1 MAQKPITPGFRT
13 FFLIWFGQLIS
24 LTGTGLTGFALGV
37 WVYQRTGSVTQFA
50 LIALATTLPGTMF
63 SPIAGALVDRW
74 DRRWAMFLSDAGASA
89 CTLSMCLLLF
99 AGRLQIWEIYIAM
112 AISSTITAFQWPAY
126 SSATTLLVP
135 KEQLGRA
142 SGMVQIAEAVAQI
155 GSPAI
160 AGVMMGI
167 FPIHTILLVDYAT
180 YLFALF
186 TLLITRFPKPEVTAE
201 SKTRQGSL
209 LREAAFGWTYIV
221 ARPGLFGLLL
231 YFAVGNFTTGFAE
244 VLFTPLVLSF
254 STPAVLG
261 LIMSAGGIGFLGG
274 SLVMSIW
281 GGPRKRI
288 LGILGFNLLQGVTL
302 LAAGIPPRV
311 VIYVVAVFFFFFGQP
326 MINGCSQAIWQ
337 VKTAPDVQG
346 RVFAMRRMI
355 AWSSL
360 PFSYLLAG
368 PLADLVFK
376 PLLIQG
382 GPLAN
387 SVGRIIGIGPGRGI
401 GLFFIIM
408 GILVLVITV
417 GFYLYPHLRHLEV
430 ELPDVITSKSPAP
443 TAD

>member
-1 MAQKPITPGFRT
+1 MAQKTITPGFRT
-13 FFLIWFGQLIS
+13 FLLIWFGQLIS

-50 LIALATTLPGTMF
+50 LIALATTLPGILF

-74 DRRWAMFLSDAGASA
+74 DRRWAMFLSDAGASV

-99 AGRLQIWEIYIAM
+99 AGRLQVWEIYIAM
-112 AISSTITAFQWPAY
+112 SISSTITAFQWPAY
-126 SSATTLLVP
+126 SAATTLLVP
-135 KEQLGRA
+135 KEHLGRA
-142 SGMVQIAEAVAQI
+142 SGMVQIADAVAQI
-155 GSPAI
+155 GSPTI
-160 AGVMMGI
+160 AGVMMGV
-167 FPIHTILLVDYAT
+167 FPIYTILLLDFST
-180 YLFALF
+180 YIFALF
-186 TLLITRFPKPEVTAE
+186 TLLITRFPKPEVTVE
-201 SKTRQGSL
+201 STTRQGSL
-209 LREAAFGWTYIV
+209 LREATFGWTYIV
-221 ARPGLFGLLL
+221 ARPGLLGLLL
-231 YFAVGNFTTGFAE
+231 YFAANNFTTGFAQ

-254 STPAVLG
+254 STPAILG

-281 GGPRKRI
+281 GGPKQRI

-311 VIYVVAVFFFFFGQP
+311 VIYAVAVFFFFLGQP
-326 MINGCSQAIWQ
+326 LINGCSQAIWQ

-355 AWSSL
+355 AWSSM

-368 PLADLVFK
+368 PLADHVFE

-387 SVGRIIGIGPGRGI
+387 SVGRIIGVGPGRGI

-408 GILVLVITV
+408 GILVLATTV
-417 GFYLYPHLRHLEV
+417 GFYLFPPLRRVEV
-430 ELPDVITSKSPAP
+430 ELPDSTTSKTPSL
-443 TAD
+443 

>member
-1 MAQKPITPGFRT
+1 MAQKTITPGFRT
-13 FFLIWFGQLIS
+13 FLLIWFGQLIS

-50 LIALATTLPGTMF
+50 LIALATTLPGILF

-89 CTLSMCLLLF
+89 CTLSMCLLLL
-99 AGRLQIWEIYIAM
+99 AGRLQVWEIYIAM

-126 SSATTLLVP
+126 SAATTLLVP
-135 KEQLGRA
+135 KDQLGRA

-155 GSPAI
+155 GSPVM

-167 FPIHTILLVDYAT
+167 LPIYTILLVDYGT

-221 ARPGLFGLLL
+221 ARPGLLGLLL

-302 LAAGIPPRV
+302 LAAGIPPQV
-311 VIYVVAVFFFFFGQP
+311 VIYVAAVFFFFFGQP
-326 MINGCSQAIWQ
+326 LINGCSQAIWQ

-355 AWSSL
+355 AWSSM

-368 PLADLVFK
+368 PLADDVFK

-387 SVGRIIGIGPGRGI
+387 SVGRIIGVGPGRGI

-408 GILVLVITV
+408 GILVLAITV
-417 GFYLYPHLRHLEV
+417 GFYFYPHLRHLEV
-430 ELPDVITSKSPAP
+430 ELPDVITSQSPPP
-443 TAD
+443 TSD

>member
-1 MAQKPITPGFRT
+1 
-13 FFLIWFGQLIS
+13 
-24 LTGTGLTGFALGV
+24 
-37 WVYQRTGSVTQFA
+37 
-50 LIALATTLPGTMF
+50 
-63 SPIAGALVDRW
+63 
-74 DRRWAMFLSDAGASA
+74 
-89 CTLSMCLLLF
+89 
-99 AGRLQIWEIYIAM
+99 
-112 AISSTITAFQWPAY
+112 
-126 SSATTLLVP
+126 
-135 KEQLGRA
+135 
-142 SGMVQIAEAVAQI
+142 
-155 GSPAI
+155 
-160 AGVMMGI
+160 
-167 FPIHTILLVDYAT
+167 
-180 YLFALF
+180 
-186 TLLITRFPKPEVTAE
+186 
-201 SKTRQGSL
+201 
-209 LREAAFGWTYIV
+209 
-221 ARPGLFGLLL
+221 
-231 YFAVGNFTTGFAE
+231 
-244 VLFTPLVLSF
+244 
-254 STPAVLG
+254 
-261 LIMSAGGIGFLGG
+261 MSAGGIGFLGG

>member
-1 MAQKPITPGFRT
+1 MAQKPTSSGFRT
-13 FFLIWFGQLIS
+13 FLLIWFGQLIS

-50 LIALATTLPGTMF
+50 LIALATTLPGILF

-74 DRRWAMFLSDAGASA
+74 DRRWAMFISDAGASL

-99 AGRLQIWEIYIAM
+99 AGRLQVWEIYIAM
-112 AISSTITAFQWPAY
+112 SISSTITAFQWPAY
-126 SSATTLLVP
+126 SAATTLLVS
-135 KEQLGRA
+135 KEHLSRA

-167 FPIHTILLVDYAT
+167 FPIYLILVVDYGT

-209 LREAAFGWTYIV
+209 LREAAFGWTYII
-221 ARPGLFGLLL
+221 ARPGLLGLLL
-231 YFAVGNFTTGFAE
+231 YFAANNFTTGFAQ

-254 STPAVLG
+254 TTPAILG

-281 GGPRKRI
+281 GGPRKRV
-288 LGILGFNLLQGVTL
+288 LGILGFNILQGVTL
-302 LAAGIPPRV
+302 LAAGIPPQL
-311 VIYVVAVFFFFFGQP
+311 VIYIVAVFFFFFGQP
-326 MINGCSQAIWQ
+326 LINGCSQAIWQ

-355 AWSSL
+355 AWSTMPL
-360 PFSYLLAG
+360 SYLLAG
-368 PLADLVFK
+368 PLADHVFK

-387 SVGRIIGIGPGRGI
+387 SVGRIIGVGAGRGI

-408 GILVLVITV
+408 GIIVLATTA
-417 GFYLYPHLRHLEV
+417 GFYLYPPLRRVEI
-430 ELPDVITSKSPAP
+430 ELPDSITSHAASN
-443 TAD
+443 

>member
-1 MAQKPITPGFRT
+1 MVQKTITPGFRT
-13 FFLIWFGQLIS
+13 FLLIWFGQLIS

-50 LIALATTLPGTMF
+50 LIALATTLPGILF

-74 DRRWAMFLSDAGASA
+74 DRRWAMFLSDAGAST
-89 CTLSMCLLLF
+89 CTLIMCLLLF
-99 AGRLQIWEIYIAM
+99 AGRLQVWEIYIAM

-126 SSATTLLVP
+126 SAATTLLVP

-167 FPIHTILLVDYAT
+167 FPIFNILLIDYAT
-180 YLFALF
+180 YLFALV

-221 ARPGLFGLLL
+221 ARPGLLGLLL
-231 YFAVGNFTTGFAE
+231 YFAVGNFTTGFAQ

-261 LIMSAGGIGFLGG
+261 VIMSAGGIGFLGG

-288 LGILGFNLLQGVTL
+288 LGILAFNLLQGVTL
-302 LAAGIPPRV
+302 LAAGIPPRL

-326 MINGCSQAIWQ
+326 MVNGCSQAIWQ

-368 PLADLVFK
+368 PLADHVFT

-387 SVGRIIGIGPGRGI
+387 SVGRIIGVGPGRGI

-408 GILVLVITV
+408 GILVLAITA

-430 ELPDVITSKSPAP
+430 EIPDAITSKSPVP